1 MKISPADIFTI
12 ASAIM
17 AILIGIGTIMAA
29 RAYLKSVA
37 KTAAEQGTDKV
48 TETTMTNLE
57 RTVGLLQTQNTL
69 QAGQIATA
77 TAERQIQDKK
87 ISELT
92 GKVDTL
98 STIPLDK
105 IEKHMSDTNNILL
118 AFSQSLPSLSS
129 EHTVVDKTVTTK
141 NSIQ

>member
-17 AILIGIGTIMAA
+17 AILLGIGAIMAA

-77 TAERQIQDKK
+77 IAERQIQDEK
-87 ISELT
+87 ISTLM
-92 GKVDTL
+92 GKVETL
-98 STIPLDK
+98 STVPLDK
-105 IEKHMSDTNNILL
+105 IEKHMADTNNILL
-118 AFSQSLPSLSS
+118 TLTQLIPTLTS